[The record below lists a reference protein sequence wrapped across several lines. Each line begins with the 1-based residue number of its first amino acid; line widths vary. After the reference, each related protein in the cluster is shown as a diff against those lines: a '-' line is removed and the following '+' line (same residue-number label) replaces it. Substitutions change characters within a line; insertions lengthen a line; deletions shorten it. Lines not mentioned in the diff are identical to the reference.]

1 MLLTADTLL
10 TGRELLRP
18 GWIDISDG
26 TVSAVGAGTPSRPAD
41 RELGAV
47 TVVPGFVDTHLHGG
61 GGANF
66 STATHADTATAV
78 ALHRRHGT
86 TTLVASLVTAGP
98 AELLRQVR
106 ELAAD
111 VRAGLIAGIHLEGP
125 WLSTKRCGAHQP
137 ALMRDPDP
145 AELDRVLDAGGGAI
159 RMVTIAPE
167 RDGALAA
174 IRLLVDAGVV
184 VAVGH
189 TEATYEQTR
198 AAIDAGATVG
208 THLFNAMRPI
218 DRREPGPIIALL
230 EEARVTVELITDGVH
245 VDPAIYRHVVR
256 SAGADRVSL
265 VTDAMAAT
273 GMADGVYHLG
283 PLAVDVAGGVARV
296 SGTDTIA
303 GSTATMDRVFGLAV
317 TYSGLP
323 RDEALMLAVR
333 QASVNPAWALG
344 LADAG
349 LAPGASADLVV
360 LDSDLAVADVLLPR
374 VVGRRSVTRIGS
386 SAIGRWCYPPA
397 ETQPTFAMQKSAP
410 PGPAPALAPGTLAS
424 APPGPALA
432 PAPGTVAAAPP
443 GSATASAPGTLA

>member
-1 MLLTADTLL
+1 VLLTADTLL

-18 GWIDISDG
+18 GWIDVSGG
-26 TVSAVGAGTPSRPAD
+26 TVSAVGTGRPPRPAD
-41 RELGAV
+41 RALGPV

-66 STATHADTATAV
+66 SVASRSETSTAV

-86 TTLVASLVTAGP
+86 TTLVASLVTAAP
-98 AELLRQVR
+98 AELLRQVG
-106 ELAAD
+106 ELAED

-125 WLSTKRCGAHQP
+125 WLSTLRCGAHQP
-137 ALMRDPDP
+137 ALMRDLDP
-145 AELDRVLDAGGGAI
+145 AEVDRVVAAGGGTV

-174 IRLLVDAGVV
+174 IGRLVDAGVV

-198 AAIDAGATVG
+198 AAIGAGATVG

-230 EEARVTVELITDGVH
+230 EDPSVTVELITDGVH
-245 VDPAIYRHVVR
+245 VDAAIYRHVTQA
-256 SAGADRVSL
+256 AGPDRVSL

-283 PLAVDVAGGVARV
+283 PLAVDVVGGVARV

-303 GSTATMDRVFGLAV
+303 GSTATMDRVFRFAV
-317 TYSGLP
+317 THSALP
-323 RDEALMLAVR
+323 LDDALMLAVR
-333 QASVNPAWALG
+333 QASLNPARALG
-344 LADAG
+344 LPHAG
-349 LAPGASADLVV
+349 LVPGAKADLVV
-360 LDSDLAVADVLLPR
+360 LDSDLAVAGVLHR
-374 VVGRRSVTRIGS
+374 GEWVG
-386 SAIGRWCYPPA
+386 
-397 ETQPTFAMQKSAP
+397 
-410 PGPAPALAPGTLAS
+410 
-424 APPGPALA
+424 
-432 PAPGTVAAAPP
+432 
-443 GSATASAPGTLA
+443 